1 MVTSAAEGDEL
12 PEAVEWIQCNKCGR
26 RQRWIAEMAGKT
38 GQCSC
43 GAPLLYPRGIDLN
56 EPAARSSAGSFSDT
70 IVEAADSP
78 SARSPYES
86 LDPEYFEVEAG
97 AALPPTIEE
106 RRATKSFYIWFVGML
121 VGLSMLIHALI
132 TQWQVYIII
141 AAITVPITFVKFF
154 FAKRRWQKGRSFSEA
169 LSRSLGM
176 DGG

>member
-1 MVTSAAEGDEL
+1 M
-12 PEAVEWIQCNKCGR
+12 PEAVEWIQCKQCGR

-43 GAPLLYPRGIDLN
+43 GAPLHYPRGVDLN

-78 SARSPYES
+78 SARSPYEA
-86 LDPEYFEVEAG
+86 LDPEYFDIEAR

-106 RRATKSFYIWFVGML
+106 RRSTKSFYTWTFGML
-121 VGLSMLIHALI
+121 FGLSMLIHAII

-141 AAITVPITFVKFF
+141 AALVVPITFWKFF
-154 FAKRRWQKGRSFSEA
+154 RAKRRWQKGRSFSEA

-176 DGG
+176 DRS